1 MRRRVGVIIVAV
13 VWLAAFAVPANAVE
27 PEEPAPTTAGEVAQ
41 DEPSPLPRPG
51 TDKLARDSWIVM
63 LERGA
68 NPRAAAPGLAKKAG
82 GSVGQV
88 YSHAIK
94 GFQFKGSA
102 KAAAALRKNPNV
114 LSVTPDHAVYVAETD
129 PFGIERIDAFIV
141 GGGDAYS
148 AGYRGAGARIAVID
162 TGIDLDH
169 PDLAESID
177 TDAGLNCFD
186 DEVPPNDGHGH
197 GTHVAGT
204 AAAPLN
210 DIGVVGVAPEA
221 TLVPIKV
228 FDDAGNS
235 SEALVLCGVDRIVA
249 LNTDAIPANDI
260 DVANM
265 SWGDPRQ
272 WGSCVDDPLHA
283 SICAAD
289 ALGIVLVG
297 GAGNNASN
305 AGTFVPAAFP
315 EVISVSAIADFDG
328 DPGGLAGCQ
337 FILTLLANQCDDAFA
352 VFSNY
357 GPSVDVTAPGV
368 NVNSTYAGGGYKTEH
383 GTSMAAPH
391 VSGVAALMKAIDP
404 TLTTA
409 QALTILRQTGELSDG
424 NSAASGCASATAVE
438 WRPGRHRR
446 AADQCA

>member
-1 MRRRVGVIIVAV
+1 MGSPGDDGLRAASLHASVASRRCEGAPNRQSAYLDRAPTKTETGAAHLREAEMRRQVSVILVAV
-13 VWLAAFAVPANAVE
+13 VRLALTFAVPAEAVE
-27 PEEPAPTTAGEVAQ
+27 PEQPAPTTAGEVAQ
-41 DEPSPLPRPG
+41 SEPSAGSPGREPTSSRGTHGSSCWSEARSRVPPRQ
-51 TDKLARDSWIVM
+51 AS
-63 LERGA
+63 
-68 NPRAAAPGLAKKAG
+68 PRRPAAAWARSIPTP
-82 GSVGQV
+82 SR
-88 YSHAIK
+88 

-235 SEALVLCGVDRIVA
+235 SEALVLCGVDRSSPS
-249 LNTDAIPANDI
+249 IP
-260 DVANM
+260 
-265 SWGDPRQ
+265 
-272 WGSCVDDPLHA
+272 
-283 SICAAD
+283 
-289 ALGIVLVG
+289 
-297 GAGNNASN
+297 
-305 AGTFVPAAFP
+305 T
-315 EVISVSAIADFDG
+315 
-328 DPGGLAGCQ
+328 
-337 FILTLLANQCDDAFA
+337 
-352 VFSNY
+352 
-357 GPSVDVTAPGV
+357 PSQPT
-368 NVNSTYAGGGYKTEH
+368 
-383 GTSMAAPH
+383 TSM
-391 VSGVAALMKAIDP
+391 SP
-404 TLTTA
+404 T
-409 QALTILRQTGELSDG
+409 
-424 NSAASGCASATAVE
+424 
-438 WRPGRHRR
+438 
-446 AADQCA
+446 

>member
-1 MRRRVGVIIVAV
+1 MRRQASVILVAAA
-13 VWLAAFAVPANAVE
+13 WLMTFAAPVEAVE
-27 PEEPAPTTAGEVAQ
+27 PEQRAPSASGEVAQ
-41 DEPSPLPRPG
+41 SEPSPAPRRG

-63 LERGA
+63 MEPGA
-68 NPRAAAPGLAKKAG
+68 KPRAAAPGLAKKAG
-82 GSVGQV
+82 GNVGKV

-102 KAAAALRKNPNV
+102 KAAAALRKNPDV
-114 LSVTPDHAVYVAETD
+114 ISVTPDHAVYVAETD

-177 TDAGLNCFD
+177 TEAGLNCFD
-186 DEVPPNDGHGH
+186 AEVPPNDGHGH

-221 TLVPIKV
+221 TARADQGVRRRRQQLRGARPVRRGPRRRPQHRREPGQRHRCRQHELGRPAAVGLV
-228 FDDAGNS
+228 
-235 SEALVLCGVDRIVA
+235 RRR
-249 LNTDAIPANDI
+249 PA
-260 DVANM
+260 
-265 SWGDPRQ
+265 P
-272 WGSCVDDPLHA
+272 CVDLRGRRPRDR
-283 SICAAD
+283 
-289 ALGIVLVG
+289 
-297 GAGNNASN
+297 AGRRRRNNASN

-337 FILTLLANQCDDAFA
+337 FILT
-352 VFSNY
+352 
-357 GPSVDVTAPGV
+357 P
-368 NVNSTYAGGGYKTEH
+368 AGE
-383 GTSMAAPH
+383 P
-391 VSGVAALMKAIDP
+391 V
-404 TLTTA
+404 
-409 QALTILRQTGELSDG
+409 R
-424 NSAASGCASATAVE
+424 
-438 WRPGRHRR
+438 
-446 AADQCA
+446 

>member
-1 MRRRVGVIIVAV
+1 MRRQASVILVAAA
-13 VWLAAFAVPANAVE
+13 WLMTFAAPVEAVE
-27 PEEPAPTTAGEVAQ
+27 PEQRAPSASGEVAQ
-41 DEPSPLPRPG
+41 SEPSPAPRRG

-63 LERGA
+63 MEPGA
-68 NPRAAAPGLAKKAG
+68 KPRAAAPGLAKKAG
-82 GSVGQV
+82 GNVGKV

-114 LSVTPDHAVYVAETD
+114 ISVTPDHAVYVAETD
-129 PFGIERIDAFIV
+129 PFGVERIDAFIV
-141 GGGDAYS
+141 GGDDAYS

-177 TDAGLNCFD
+177 TEAGLNCFD
-186 DEVPPNDGHGH
+186 AEVPPNDGHGH

-235 SEALVLCGVDRIVA
+235 SEALVLCGVDRVVA
-249 LNTDAIPANDI
+249 LNTDANPANDI

-305 AGTFVPAAFP
+305 AGTFVPGRLP
-315 EVISVSAIADFDG
+315 RGHQRLG
-328 DPGGLAGCQ
+328 DRRLRRRSGWPRRLPVHPDPAGEP
-337 FILTLLANQCDDAFA
+337 
-352 VFSNY
+352 V
-357 GPSVDVTAPGV
+357 
-368 NVNSTYAGGGYKTEH
+368 
-383 GTSMAAPH
+383 
-391 VSGVAALMKAIDP
+391 
-404 TLTTA
+404 
-409 QALTILRQTGELSDG
+409 R
-424 NSAASGCASATAVE
+424 
-438 WRPGRHRR
+438 
-446 AADQCA
+446 